1 MVEIIGMPILVKAV
15 DFLFG
20 EASKIL
26 QERRERRKKE
36 SQASDKDKVQTKD
49 LQKIDTTDALIVN
62 SKQDV
67 LNLDVNENIWFES
80 KSKVENLL
88 SLLEI
93 HSKNYY
99 LAKEQYAKWGSAL
112 VPPIIKHNMEEAE
125 NEIESTISELKTIL
139 SNVYG
144 KTISIPDLE
153 K

>member
-1 MVEIIGMPILVKAV
+1 MEIIGTPILLKAV

-26 QERRERRKKE
+26 QERRERRKSE
-36 SQASDKDKVQTKD
+36 SKPSDKADVKTKE
-49 LQKIDTTDALIVN
+49 LQKVETTDALIVD

-67 LNLDVNENIWFES
+67 LNLDVNETMWLES
-80 KSKVENLL
+80 KSKVENLM

-93 HSKNYY
+93 YLKNYY

-125 NEIESTISELKTIL
+125 NEIENIISELKTIL

-144 KTISIPDLE
+144 KNISIPDLE
-153 K
+153 Q

>member
-1 MVEIIGMPILVKAV
+1 M
-15 DFLFG
+15 
-20 EASKIL
+20 
-26 QERRERRKKE
+26 
-36 SQASDKDKVQTKD
+36 
-49 LQKIDTTDALIVN
+49 
-62 SKQDV
+62 
-67 LNLDVNENIWFES
+67 DVNENIWFES